1 MSSSDEILS
10 YLDDP
15 CRLASFLK
23 ENCQSILPDSTYIHI
38 AKHFLCQPISI
49 EGLSV
54 LRNLY
59 GRSRSSSLDQ
69 SEMDLLIFNIK
80 ECLNS
85 NSDQLI
91 KPFLQYLHNI
101 NRLLPNDYRDIAYL
115 CSLIVLKTENKNII
129 ACIISA
135 YLDNDILDN
144 PRFDL
149 IINGLY
155 KNEDENEDNPWIDQL
170 TKILID
176 KDKQWLRKYYL
187 DKIYTKELL
196 NAIDTFD
203 KEKIFNIQTI
213 KQDTEQIHPPTIEKI
228 E

>member
-1 MSSSDEILS
+1 MSSSDEILL

-49 EGLSV
+49 KGLSV

-69 SEMDLLIFNIK
+69 SEMDLLIINIK

-101 NRLLPNDYRDIAYL
+101 NRVLPNDYRDLAYL

-155 KNEDENEDNPWIDQL
+155 KNEDENED
-170 TKILID
+170 
-176 KDKQWLRKYYL
+176 
-187 DKIYTKELL
+187 KIYTKELL

-213 KQDTEQIHPPTIEKI
+213 KQDTEQMHPPTIEKI